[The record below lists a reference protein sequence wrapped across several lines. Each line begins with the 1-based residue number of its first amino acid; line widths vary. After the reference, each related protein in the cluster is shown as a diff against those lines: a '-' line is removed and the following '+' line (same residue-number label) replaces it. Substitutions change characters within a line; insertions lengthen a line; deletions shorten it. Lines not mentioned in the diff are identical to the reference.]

1 METQHENSAADA
13 HMQVAEKLDPY
24 KVQGSVQKALDDIQD
39 ISRGS
44 REKIGDE
51 TDGKSH
57 PSESEM
63 EQAVERA
70 RDANS
75 KEKSRQAEQQ
85 SDWRNSLS
93 CVVNDLVAFGRPF
106 LSLSNGFRHEIREP
120 FSAPCETF
128 VVSQFLRIMYDCAA
142 CYFLWNEKV
151 R

>member
-13 HMQVAEKLDPY
+13 HMQVAEKLDR
-24 KVQGSVQKALDDIQD
+24 VEGSVQKTLDDIQD

-51 TDGKSH
+51 TDGKSL

-75 KEKSRQAEQQ
+75 KEKNRQAEQQ
-85 SDWRNSLS
+85 PDWRR
-93 CVVNDLVAFGRPF
+93 F
-106 LSLSNGFRHEIREP
+106 
-120 FSAPCETF
+120 
-128 VVSQFLRIMYDCAA
+128 
-142 CYFLWNEKV
+142 
-151 R
+151 

>member
-13 HMQVAEKLDPY
+13 HMQVAEKLDR
-24 KVQGSVQKALDDIQD
+24 VEGSVQKTLDDIQD

-51 TDGKSH
+51 TDGKSL

-75 KEKSRQAEQQ
+75 KEISRQAERQ
-85 SDWRNSLS
+85 SDWRR
-93 CVVNDLVAFGRPF
+93 F
-106 LSLSNGFRHEIREP
+106 
-120 FSAPCETF
+120 
-128 VVSQFLRIMYDCAA
+128 
-142 CYFLWNEKV
+142 
-151 R
+151 